1 MSSDKKVTLGDVKR
15 SFFYFL
21 AVFCVFVLSLPGI
34 VNMAYL
40 STTMIVLKCVL
51 GIVLILC
58 VAANGSSFIEKLLLF
73 IKNESVMT
81 CDDD

>member
-58 VAANGSSFIEKLLLF
+58 VAANGSSFIEKLLL
-73 IKNESVMT
+73 
-81 CDDD
+81 